1 MQHERARILILGV
14 GNILLSDEGVG
25 VRAVEQLEKSYAFP
39 EDVELLD
46 GGTSGME
53 LISHIENREHLWI
66 IDAVKQ
72 AGLQPGDTLRKDLEN
87 PPAYFQQK
95 ITPHQLGLSDV
106 LAAASLTDCLPG
118 QIRLYGIVPQSLAT
132 GIDLTKAASR
142 GMEDVVDRIRADL
155 QEMGMESRA
164 KVHSSKFTASSP

>member
-1 MQHERARILILGV
+1 MKHKRARILILGV

-25 VRAVEQLEKSYAFP
+25 VRTVEQLEKIHAFP
-39 EDVELLD
+39 EEVELLD

-72 AGLQPGDTLRKDLEN
+72 AGLQPGDTIRIDLDD

-106 LAAASLTDCLPG
+106 LAAASLTDCLPEH
-118 QIRLYGIVPQSLAT
+118 IRLYGIVPLSLDT
-132 GIDLTKAASR
+132 GIDLTEAARR
-142 GMEDVVDRIRADL
+142 GMEEVVGRIRGDL
-155 QEMGMESRA
+155 QEMGIGSRA
-164 KVHSSKFTASSP
+164 KVQSSRFTVHG